1 MTQIPKKI
9 FLSISVLFISSIL
22 LFMSCNNEGISE
34 SEYQIEYTRTEQLK
48 NTYENE
54 IIVLASL
61 FIKKTSL
68 LKTSIVNF
76 KSNTTLTNLATTK
89 ENWLEV
95 LKTWK
100 QLELYNLSAVEN
112 SFIHFEIN
120 RWETNTE
127 NVNIFIN
134 GNEVIN
140 EAFIASKGSSS
151 KGISALEYLLFSSDN
166 NQNVLNSFTI
176 DTNYNRRLDYILALS
191 ENLHLKAN
199 ELLNLWENDKIS
211 FISSIENGISG
222 SQNQLTNAMI
232 NLIEEVII
240 SKLGNPL
247 GDKSGGIIKTDALE
261 AARSKSSL
269 LIIQEHLTA
278 LKRCYTGAFI
288 DNDIQ
293 WGFDNYLTLIS
304 REDLDISIL
313 NAFNNCQIKID
324 KISNPLSEELLQN
337 TQNITDLQDS
347 FRDLLIL
354 IKVDLSNA
362 IGATVTLN
370 DNDGD

>member
-1 MTQIPKKI
+1 MNQTPKKI
-9 FLSISVLFISSIL
+9 FLAIPVLFISSLL

-34 SEYQIEYTRTEQLK
+34 SEYQIEYTRTAQLK

-54 IIVLASL
+54 IIVLATT
-61 FIKKTSL
+61 FIQKTSL

-76 KSNTTLTNLATTK
+76 KNNTSISNLTIAK

-120 RWETNTE
+120 RWETNTD
-127 NVNIFIN
+127 NINKFID

-140 EAFIASKGSSS
+140 EAFIAPKGSSS
-151 KGISALEYLLFSSDN
+151 KGISALEYLLFSSDD

-176 DTNYNRRLDYILALS
+176 DTNYDRRLDYILALS
-191 ENLHLKAN
+191 ENLYLKSN
-199 ELLNLWENDKIS
+199 ELFSLWENDKVS

-247 GDKSGGIIKTDALE
+247 GDNSGGVLKIDALE

-269 LIIQEHLTA
+269 LIIKEHLTA

-293 WGFDNYLTLIS
+293 WGFDNYLKLIS
-304 REDLDISIL
+304 REDLDINIL
-313 NAFNNCQIKID
+313 DAFNECQIKID
-324 KISNPLSEELLQN
+324 NITNALSVELLEN
-337 TQNITDLQDS
+337 TKSITDLQES

-354 IKVDLSNA
+354 VKVDLSNA

>member
-1 MTQIPKKI
+1 MKQIPKKI
-9 FLSISVLFISSIL
+9 FLFISVLFISSLL

-34 SEYQIEYTRTEQLK
+34 SEYQIEYTRTAQLK

-54 IIVLASL
+54 IIVLAAT
-61 FIKKTSL
+61 FIQKTSL

-76 KSNTTLTNLATTK
+76 KNNTTLTNLSTTK

-120 RWETNTE
+120 RWETNTD
-127 NVNIFIN
+127 NVNNFIN
-134 GNEVIN
+134 GNEVID
-140 EAFIASKGSSS
+140 EGFIASKGSSS
-151 KGISALEYLLFSSDN
+151 KGISALEYLLFSSDE

-176 DTNYNRRLDYILALS
+176 DANYDRRLDYILALS
-191 ENLHLKAN
+191 ENLYLKSN
-199 ELLNLWENDKIS
+199 ELFSLWENDKVS

-247 GDKSGGIIKTDALE
+247 GDNSGGVLKIDALE

-269 LIIQEHLTA
+269 LIIKEHLTA

-293 WGFDNYLTLIS
+293 WGFDNYLKLIS
-304 REDLDISIL
+304 REDLDINIL
-313 NAFNNCQIKID
+313 DAFNECQIKID
-324 KISNPLSEELLQN
+324 NITNALSVELLEN
-337 TQNITDLQDS
+337 TKSITDLQES

-354 IKVDLSNA
+354 VKVDLSNA

>member
-76 KSNTTLTNLATTK
+76 KSNTTLTNLTTTK

-191 ENLHLKAN
+191 ENLHLKSN
-199 ELLNLWENDKIS
+199 ELLNLWESDKIS